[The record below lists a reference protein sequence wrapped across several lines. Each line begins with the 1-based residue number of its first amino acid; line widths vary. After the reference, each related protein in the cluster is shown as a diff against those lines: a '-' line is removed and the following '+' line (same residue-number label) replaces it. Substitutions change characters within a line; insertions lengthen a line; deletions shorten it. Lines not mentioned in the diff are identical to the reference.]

1 MLIRWFADKG
11 SDVAEDEEGKVQ
23 FKTIS
28 ALDAAPGKEEEDER
42 DDAEEQS
49 EDKNVPGASEYDS
62 GTAPEEPESETDGAS
77 KATVPDPIR
86 MFGILVPPALRSA
99 QTSFKE
105 AVEGPVVG
113 LATVAGELRALEREI
128 GRVRKGIRKAG

>member
-1 MLIRWFADKG
+1 MQRFADKA
-11 SDVAEDEEGKVQ
+11 SDVAEDKEGKVQ
-23 FKTIS
+23 FKTTS
-28 ALDAAPGKEEEDER
+28 ALDAEPKVEQEVER
-42 DDAEEQS
+42 DDAEKERGNMNGPDASGS
-49 EDKNVPGASEYDS
+49 ES
-62 GTAPEEPESETDGAS
+62 GRAPEKSESKTDGAS
-77 KATVPDPIR
+77 KAPLPDPIR

-105 AVEGPVVG
+105 VVEGPVVG

>member
-1 MLIRWFADKG
+1 M
-11 SDVAEDEEGKVQ
+11 Q
-23 FKTIS
+23 FKTTS
-28 ALDAAPGKEEEDER
+28 ASSAEPVVEQEAKQ
-42 DDAEEQS
+42 DDATEKNEE
-49 EDKNVPGASEYDS
+49 KNGSGASEDAD
-62 GTAPEEPESETDGAS
+62 GTAPEKSGSKTDGAS
-77 KATVPDPIR
+77 KSTLPDPIR

-105 AVEGPVVG
+105 VVEGPVVG

>member
-1 MLIRWFADKG
+1 M
-11 SDVAEDEEGKVQ
+11 Q
-23 FKTIS
+23 FKTTS
-28 ALDAAPGKEEEDER
+28 ALDAEPVVEQEAKQDDVEDEN
-42 DDAEEQS
+42 EE
-49 EDKNVPGASEYDS
+49 KNCSGASEDAD
-62 GTAPEEPESETDGAS
+62 GTAPEKPESENEGAS
-77 KATVPDPIR
+77 KAALPDPIR

-99 QTSFKE
+99 QSSFKE

>member
-1 MLIRWFADKG
+1 
-11 SDVAEDEEGKVQ
+11 VQ
-23 FKTIS
+23 FKTTS
-28 ALDAAPGKEEEDER
+28 ALDTKPEVKQETKQ
-42 DDAEEQS
+42 DDAT
-49 EDKNVPGASEYDS
+49 EDADEKNGPGASES
-62 GTAPEEPESETDGAS
+62 GSSTTPEKPESETDGAS
-77 KATVPDPIR
+77 KATLPDPIR

-99 QTSFKE
+99 QSSFKE